1 MIESGQLAPASGP
14 SAKQI
19 TEMTRGTDGAHF
31 PTEFEITGGRLEV
44 GGDGIG
50 EMVDVRLRAVES
62 VITTGRDD

>member
-1 MIESGQLAPASGP
+1 MGS
-14 SAKQI
+14 
-19 TEMTRGTDGAHF
+19 EMCIRDR
-31 PTEFEITGGRLEV
+31 FEITGGRLEV